1 MKNKMMMM
9 KAAAKGKTPKGAA
22 KKNPFAAMRATK
34 AKPAPKK

>member
-9 KAAAKGKTPKGAA
+9 KAAAKGKTPKSAG
-22 KKNPFAAMRATK
+22 KKNPFAAMRAK